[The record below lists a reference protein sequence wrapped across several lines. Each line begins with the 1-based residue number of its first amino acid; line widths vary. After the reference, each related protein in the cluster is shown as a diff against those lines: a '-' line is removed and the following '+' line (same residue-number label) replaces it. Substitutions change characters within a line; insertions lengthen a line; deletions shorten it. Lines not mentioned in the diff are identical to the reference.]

1 MAIESAA
8 VLADELS
15 RADSKY
21 ISQALE
27 AYVVR
32 RRPRVNKVQDQ
43 SRMMGK
49 VAFADSHA
57 VSILRNLIMRFY
69 SSRLHLKYWDD
80 LLKEP
85 I

>member
-21 ISQALE
+21 IAQAFE
-27 AYVVR
+27 SYESR
-32 RRPRVNKVQDQ
+32 RRPRVIKIQDQ

-49 VAFADSHA
+49 VVFADSRIL
-57 VSILRNLIMRFY
+57 SYLRNFVMRFY
-69 SSRLHLKYWDD
+69 SSKLHIKYWDSM
-80 LLKEP
+80 LKEP